1 MTDNP
6 RSKRVR
12 LSLECRESVKNEIE
26 AHGKDLGQWS
36 LVGSIRKAILRSRWL
51 FALEQRG
58 ILLLQRNSDGE
69 IEDVEV
75 PK

>member
-26 AHGKDLGQWS
+26 AHGKDLGEWS
-36 LVGSIRKAILRSRWL
+36 LIGGIRRSVERSRKL
-51 FALEQRG
+51 FNLERRG
-58 ILLLQRNSDGE
+58 VLLLQRDSDGG
-69 IEDVEV
+69 IEEV